1 VIQPGYFDICQVRV
15 AATTMAKRESEE
27 AAPKGKRLKSAPRAE
42 PAAADDAATAAAA
55 AATATLYIKNL
66 NDQIR
71 IKALRH
77 LLYLLF
83 ATYGDVLEIVLNY
96 KRPSMRGQA
105 HVVFADVEDSAQALS
120 ALQGFDFFGKP
131 MRIEF
136 AKRPSRLFEA
146 TAEE

>member
-1 VIQPGYFDICQVRV
+1 
-15 AATTMAKRESEE
+15 MAKRESEG
-27 AAPKGKRLKSAPRAE
+27 AAPKGKRLKSAPRAQ
-42 PAAADDAATAAAA
+42 PAAVAATP
-55 AATATLYIKNL
+55 TLYIKNL
-66 NDQIR
+66 DNHIR

-105 HVVFADVEDSAQALS
+105 HVVFADAEDSAQALG
-120 ALQGFDFFGKP
+120 ALQAFEFFGKP

-136 AKRPSRLFEA
+136 AKRPSRLYEA